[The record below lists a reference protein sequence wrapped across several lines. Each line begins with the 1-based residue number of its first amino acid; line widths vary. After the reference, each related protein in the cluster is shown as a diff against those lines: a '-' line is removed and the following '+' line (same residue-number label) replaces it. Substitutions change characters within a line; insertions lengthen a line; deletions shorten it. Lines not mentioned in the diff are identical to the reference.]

1 MEDVAKQL
9 EKKNGV
15 GTFRG
20 KTILYVVA
28 KLRNGINLAH
38 SVKEENKV
46 V

>member
-1 MEDVAKQL
+1 MEDVAQQL
-9 EKKNGV
+9 EKKDGV
-15 GTFRG
+15 GTFRR
-20 KTILYVVA
+20 KTILDVVT